1 MSSRKNMT
9 FGEHLEELR
18 WVFIRIILVLSI
30 LIVIG
35 FSYSD
40 LAQDFIKKAIAEE
53 DLARMNLQDIRMPS
67 PFMVKFVIALFS
79 SIMLAF
85 PYIMFEIYQFIS
97 PAIPNISKKHLVVL
111 FLFSIIFF
119 IGGCIFGYIY
129 LFPITTSFF
138 ISLVD
143 SNTEFNPERLNF
155 IFYAF
160 WLILV
165 SGLIYQL
172 PIISF
177 IFTKLKI
184 INYEFLRQMR
194 SYSIIICLVLGALL
208 SPPDPISQLL
218 IALPLYILY
227 ELSIGISYIFREKD
241 E

>member
-1 MSSRKNMT
+1 
-9 FGEHLEELR
+9 
-18 WVFIRIILVLSI
+18 
-30 LIVIG
+30 
-35 FSYSD
+35 
-40 LAQDFIKKAIAEE
+40 
-53 DLARMNLQDIRMPS
+53 
-67 PFMVKFVIALFS
+67 
-79 SIMLAF
+79 MLAF

-97 PAIPNISKKHLVVL
+97 PAMPNISKKYLVVL

-119 IGGCIFGYIY
+119 IGGCIFGYFY

-138 ISLVD
+138 ISLID
-143 SNTEFNPERLNF
+143 LNTEFNPERLNF

-194 SYSIIICLVLGALL
+194 S
-208 SPPDPISQLL
+208 
-218 IALPLYILY
+218 
-227 ELSIGISYIFREKD
+227 
-241 E
+241 